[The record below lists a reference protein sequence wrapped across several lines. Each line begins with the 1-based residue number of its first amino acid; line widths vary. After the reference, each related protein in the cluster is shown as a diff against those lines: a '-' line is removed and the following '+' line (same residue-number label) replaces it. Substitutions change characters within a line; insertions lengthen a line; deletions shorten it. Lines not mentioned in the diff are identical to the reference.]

1 MNINKII
8 FSLAGATAAVASAIA
23 LIDYKRRRDCRQLK
37 EPPAGELLFTFAA
50 AASGAM
56 MAAIANQLDEK
67 KHPERAEMLQKAD
80 DALSTLVANKKETEE
95 NQ

>member
-23 LIDYKRRRDCRQLK
+23 LVDYKRRRDCRPIK

-50 AASGAM
+50 AASGIFLAN
-56 MAAIANQLDEK
+56 IANQLDEG
-67 KHPERAEMLQKAD
+67 KHPERAEKLKKAD
-80 DALSTLVANKKETEE
+80 DALTALVTPKDNL
-95 NQ
+95 

>member
-23 LIDYKRRRDCRQLK
+23 LIDYKRRRDCRPIK
-37 EPPAGELLFTFAA
+37 EPPVSELLFTFAA

-56 MAAIANQLDEK
+56 LAAISNQLDES
-67 KHPERAEMLQKAD
+67 KHPERAEKLQKAD
-80 DALSTLVANKKETEE
+80 DALSSLVTPKEK

>member
-23 LIDYKRRRDCRQLK
+23 LIDYKRRRDCRPIK
-37 EPPAGELLFTFAA
+37 EPPVGELLFTFAA
-50 AASGAM
+50 ATGGAM

-67 KHPERAEMLQKAD
+67 KHPERAEKLQKAD
-80 DALSTLVANKKETEE
+80 DKLTELVTQKK
-95 NQ
+95 Q